1 MMLLFISLLLQ
12 TSGLS
17 DSTAK
22 ETILSEVIVKHA
34 GIPANFSSMPS
45 VKNGIIYSGKKSEL
59 IRLGALPANVSERVG
74 RQVFAKIPGAFIYDM
89 DGSGNQMNFSFRGL
103 DSHRGWEFNL
113 RQDGVLLNSD
123 LYGYPASHYSMPLES
138 IGSIEIIR
146 GTGSLQYG
154 AQFGGMVN
162 YVTKK
167 ASKKPFSLENMTSL
181 GSFNT
186 YTNYSSVSGTI
197 GKFSYLGY
205 VSNRSADGY
214 RDQTH
219 SQYDAQHIRLN
230 YEFHPNLH
238 ASLSWSRSN
247 YLFRMAGPLT
257 DVQFAQNPKQA
268 TRSRNYFN
276 PTISIPAL
284 ELNWNPGKNSAV
296 KFTSSILLGDRN
308 SILFDKTADV
318 VDVATN
324 GNFASRQVDIDNF
337 NSWTNEFR
345 FLQSYQMGTLT
356 LGIQYLSNDLRRR
369 QLGKGGTGSD
379 FDLSI
384 SSTGFVRDMNLKTD
398 NLAFFIENKWNISDR
413 LSWNAGV
420 RYESGETNMSGT
432 IAYLETSLVSN
443 KIAHQFPLLGTSFEY
458 KLAKSQQ
465 IYGGISQAF
474 RPVIFKDI
482 IPASTYDRA
491 DKNLQDAKGYNMEL
505 GYRGTWRNLQWDVSG
520 FQLQYDNRLGKLAQT
535 DTQGNFYLL
544 QTNIG
549 NSLTTGIEISLQA
562 EFQLAPKLAL
572 SLFTATSQ
580 MNARYQNASIRNGNA
595 NVSIDGK
602 VVESVPDWISRNGM
616 TLRYRKLSFSGL
628 YSYVGQSYADALN
641 TEKPS
646 ANGAVGL
653 VPTYTLLDL
662 FAELKI
668 SSSLVL
674 KTAMNNVLDKSY
686 FTKRPQF
693 YPGPGIW
700 PSDGRSL
707 QMTIQLKL

>member
-45 VKNGIIYSGKKSEL
+45 VKNGIIYSGKKTEL

-138 IGSIEIIR
+138 IESIEIIR

-257 DVQFAQNPKQA
+257 DVQFAQNSKQA

>member
-1 MMLLFISLLLQ
+1 MLVIFVFLFLPFNHI
-12 TSGLS
+12 

-22 ETILSEVIVKHA
+22 STFLSEVIVKHE
-34 GIPANFSSMPS
+34 GIPANFSTMPS

-89 DGSGNQMNFSFRGL
+89 DGSGNQMNFAFRGL
-103 DSHRGWEFNL
+103 DSHRGWEFNI

-138 IGSIEIIR
+138 IESIEIVR

-167 ASKKPFSLENMTSL
+167 PSKKSFSLENITSI

-186 YTNYSSVSGTI
+186 YTNYSSVSGTS

-205 VSNRSADGY
+205 VSNRSADGF

-219 SQYDAQHIRLN
+219 SQFDAQHIRLN
-230 YEFHPNLH
+230 YAFHQNLNM
-238 ASLSWSRSN
+238 SVSWSRSN
-247 YLFRMAGPLT
+247 YLFKMAGPLT
-257 DVQFAQNPKQA
+257 DVQFAQNPKQS

-276 PTISIPAL
+276 PSISIPAV
-284 ELNWNPGKNSAV
+284 ELNWNPCKNSTV
-296 KFTSSILLGDRN
+296 KFSSSFLYGDRN
-308 SILFDKTADV
+308 SVLFDKTADV
-318 VDVATN
+318 LDLASN
-324 GNFASRQVDIDNF
+324 GIFASRQVDIDNF
-337 NSWTNEFR
+337 NSWTNELR
-345 FLQSYQMGTLT
+345 FLQSYKKGTLT

-369 QLGKGGTGSD
+369 QLGKGSTGTD

-384 SSTGFVRDMNLKTD
+384 TAAGFVRDMHMKTE
-398 NLAFFIENKWNISDR
+398 NLAFFLEHKWDITDR

-420 RYESGETNMSGT
+420 RFESGETNMSGV
-432 IAYLETSLVSN
+432 IAYLDASQVVN
-443 KIAHQFPLLGTSFEY
+443 KITHRFPLYGTSFEY
-458 KLAKSQQ
+458 QINKAQQ

-491 DKNLQDAKGYNMEL
+491 DKNLQDAKGYNVEL
-505 GYRGTWRNLQWDVSG
+505 GYRGTWRNFQWDITG

-535 DTQGNFYLL
+535 DAQGNFSLL

-549 NSLTTGIEISLQA
+549 NSITTGVEISLQT
-562 EFQLAPKLAL
+562 EFSLAPKITL

-580 MNARYQNASIRNGNA
+580 MNARYQNASIRNGTT
-595 NVSIDGK
+595 NVSIAGNY
-602 VVESVPDWISRNGM
+602 VESAPEWISRNGM
-616 TLRYRKLSFSGL
+616 TIRFRQYSISGL
-628 YSYVGQSYADALN
+628 YSYVAKSYADALN

-646 ANGAVGL
+646 ANGAVGA
-653 VPTYTLLDL
+653 VPAYSLLD
-662 FAELKI
+662 FVADWKI
-668 SSSLVL
+668 SKSLLL
-674 KTAMNNVLDKSY
+674 KASINNALDLSY
-686 FTKRPQF
+686 FTKRPMF

-700 PSDGRSL
+700 PSDGRSFQLSL
-707 QMTIQLKL
+707 QVKL

>member
-12 TSGLS
+12 ISGLS

-45 VKNGIIYSGKKSEL
+45 VKNGIIYSGKKTEL

-138 IGSIEIIR
+138 IESIEIIR

>member
-45 VKNGIIYSGKKSEL
+45 VKNGIIYSGKKTEL

-138 IGSIEIIR
+138 IESIEIIR

-345 FLQSYQMGTLT
+345 FLQSYQMGTLM

>member
-45 VKNGIIYSGKKSEL
+45 VKNGIIYSGKKTEL

-138 IGSIEIIR
+138 IESIEIIR

-284 ELNWNPGKNSAV
+284 ELNWNPSKNSTL

-398 NLAFFIENKWNISDR
+398 NLAF
-413 LSWNAGV
+413 L
-420 RYESGETNMSGT
+420 
-432 IAYLETSLVSN
+432 
-443 KIAHQFPLLGTSFEY
+443 
-458 KLAKSQQ
+458 
-465 IYGGISQAF
+465 
-474 RPVIFKDI
+474 
-482 IPASTYDRA
+482 
-491 DKNLQDAKGYNMEL
+491 
-505 GYRGTWRNLQWDVSG
+505 
-520 FQLQYDNRLGKLAQT
+520 
-535 DTQGNFYLL
+535 
-544 QTNIG
+544 
-549 NSLTTGIEISLQA
+549 
-562 EFQLAPKLAL
+562 
-572 SLFTATSQ
+572 
-580 MNARYQNASIRNGNA
+580 
-595 NVSIDGK
+595 
-602 VVESVPDWISRNGM
+602 
-616 TLRYRKLSFSGL
+616 
-628 YSYVGQSYADALN
+628 
-641 TEKPS
+641 
-646 ANGAVGL
+646 
-653 VPTYTLLDL
+653 
-662 FAELKI
+662 
-668 SSSLVL
+668 
-674 KTAMNNVLDKSY
+674 
-686 FTKRPQF
+686 
-693 YPGPGIW
+693 
-700 PSDGRSL
+700 
-707 QMTIQLKL
+707 

>member
-1 MMLLFISLLLQ
+1 MMLIFISLLLQ
-12 TSGLS
+12 LSGLT

-22 ETILSEVIVKHA
+22 ETILSEVFVKQA

-45 VKNGIIYSGKKSEL
+45 VKNGIIYSGKKTEL
-59 IRLGALPANVSERVG
+59 IRLSALPANISERVG

-123 LYGYPASHYSMPLES
+123 MYGYPASHYSMPLES
-138 IGSIEIIR
+138 IESIEIIR

-247 YLFRMAGPLT
+247 YLYRMAGPLT

-345 FLQSYQMGTLT
+345 FLQSYKMGTLT

-398 NLAFFIENKWNISDR
+398 NLAFFLENKWNITDR

-420 RYESGETNMSGT
+420 RYESGETNMSGI

-535 DTQGNFYLL
+535 DAQGNFYLL

-562 EFQLAPKLAL
+562 EFHLAPKLAF
-572 SLFTATSQ
+572 SFFTATSQ

-653 VPTYTLLDL
+653 VPSYTLLDL

-668 SSSLVL
+668 SSTLIL

-700 PSDGRSL
+700 PSDGRSF
-707 QMTIQLKL
+707 QMTVQLKL